1 MSDVILE
8 LNDDDHKLF
17 TPGYYVSQIQQALE
31 ELSLDTFLNEYYFD
45 HKFPSETL
53 SIEMPKGAFNL
64 RTVYVF
70 NGGCCN
76 VKTSVQCHFKRGYIT
91 NGANKGYTARN
102 KIDAL
107 DPFISPY
114 HYDNEVYYFSL
125 QNGNVLLSSKC
136 IGYENVRLVYNG
148 VITNIGDVP
157 IIPLPF
163 RQAIKEYVLERCYR
177 ILKGRNPKFYRPLWM
192 DIYQSLTT
200 PFDGTWDKA
209 LSRARS
215 VDSKELED
223 YKEYFM
229 KMNY

>member
-1 MSDVILE
+1 
-8 LNDDDHKLF
+8 
-17 TPGYYVSQIQQALE
+17 
-31 ELSLDTFLNEYYFD
+31 
-45 HKFPSETL
+45 
-53 SIEMPKGAFNL
+53 
-64 RTVYVF
+64 
-70 NGGCCN
+70 
-76 VKTSVQCHFKRGYIT
+76 
-91 NGANKGYTARN
+91 
-102 KIDAL
+102 
-107 DPFISPY
+107 
-114 HYDNEVYYFSL
+114 
-125 QNGNVLLSSKC
+125 
-136 IGYENVRLVYNG
+136 

-163 RQAIKEYVLERCYR
+163 RQAVKEYVLERCYR